1 MNKKFDFDLQRFANK
16 SGSNPDDLYVGAG
29 KWYTYPWVDGVP
41 QRDNLTMIG
50 DVGEATLSTDITSV
64 EHKSSMDKAREVMA
78 SVNTETT
85 QKLNLTLYE
94 FDPVNLAIGLYGS
107 NGVIEQAE
115 ATLQKKYVVSPD
127 TNIRLMDDDGNAY
140 MNVDTVTMSLTN
152 PKPAKVGEAIN
163 TAAAPVSDGKI
174 TAGGSYTGKTNT
186 TYYINITHACTVA
199 GTIAGCKFTWGKGD
213 SMSTALQGAVEV
225 EADGTEQT
233 LDEGVT
239 VKFEVS
245 GAQDFKAGEI
255 YKIDVTAA
263 AGDFV
268 IDKDFMVNEVDI
280 RAGII
285 NIPKST
291 TIPEN
296 SEVTVSFHV
305 PKLTA
310 PKIMGGTVGKITRG
324 LVFIGDPNL
333 GPCYNMEVWKANIKP
348 NGDTG
353 LIGTDFGSFQLECT
367 LMSDRANHPKEP
379 TYTMAKVKSN

>member
-1 MNKKFDFDLQRFANK
+1 MNKMLEFDLQRFANK

-50 DVGEATLSTDITSV
+50 DVGEATLSTDITSI

-94 FDPVNLAIGLYGS
+94 FDPVNLAMGLYGS
-107 NGVIEQAE
+107 NGIVEQEE
-115 ATLQKKYVVSPD
+115 ATLTKKYVVSPD

-140 MNVDTVTMSLTN
+140 MNVDTVSIGLTTPNPASIATAIMTTSL
-152 PKPAKVGEAIN
+152 G
-163 TAAAPVSDGKI
+163 SDGEVVS
-174 TAGGSYTGKTNT
+174 GGAYTGKVNT
-186 TYYINITHACTVA
+186 SYFLKITEPCTIA
-199 GTIAGCKFTWGKGD
+199 GTITGCKFTWGKGD
-213 SMSTALQGAVEV
+213 SVATALQGATEV
-225 EADGTEQT
+225 AADGTEQT

-239 VKFEVS
+239 VKFSVS
-245 GAQDFKAGEI
+245 GVQDFVVGEI

-263 AGDFV
+263 SGDFV
-268 IDKDFMVNEVDI
+268 ADKDFVVNEVDI

-285 NIPKST
+285 NIPQST
-291 TIPEN
+291 SIPEN
-296 SEVTVSFHV
+296 TEVMVAFHV
-305 PKLTA
+305 PAMKA

-333 GPCYNMEVWKANIKP
+333 GPCYNMEAWKVNIKP

-379 TYTMAKVKSN
+379 VYTMTKVKSN